1 MGWDMEILLVILKKI
16 GNISETERDK
26 DNNEVAYGLLF
37 TKGRLQ
43 ERRSNLHS
51 SLNQFS
57 LQENIVLSS

>member
-1 MGWDMEILLVILKKI
+1 VGYGNSTSNLEKI

-26 DNNEVAYGLLF
+26 DNKVAYGLLF

>member
-26 DNNEVAYGLLF
+26 DNNEFAYGLLF